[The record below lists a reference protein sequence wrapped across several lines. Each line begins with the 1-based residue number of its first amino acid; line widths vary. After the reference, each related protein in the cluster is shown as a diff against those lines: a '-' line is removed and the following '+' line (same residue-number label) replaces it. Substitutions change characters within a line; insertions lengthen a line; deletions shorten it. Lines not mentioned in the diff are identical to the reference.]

1 MLCHRDGYLV
11 TRETFILKARITK
24 IYKDDIKCQFN
35 GRFYLAATVLGE
47 TEKLNLT
54 KKLRETKFSILI
66 DESTDVSTNK
76 QLAIVVRYF
85 DQNSGQV
92 CSKFFELIQIVT
104 ATNPEANAEH
114 LRVYEA
120 VLSTFKETEI
130 PIKNIIGFASDGAN
144 VMMGE
149 KNSVSSRLTTECPGI
164 TIMKCICH
172 SINLCVSEACKKLPR
187 TCEDLARNIYHFLW
201 IYRVSQNSRIKL
213 TGRFPW

>member
-1 MLCHRDGYLV
+1 V
-11 TRETFILKARITK
+11 VAFIWP
-24 IYKDDIKCQFN
+24 Q
-35 GRFYLAATVLGE
+35 LGE

-120 VLSTFKETEI
+120 VISTFKEREI

-149 KNSVSSRLTTECPGI
+149 KNSVSSRLTTECP
-164 TIMKCICH
+164 
-172 SINLCVSEACKKLPR
+172 
-187 TCEDLARNIYHFLW
+187 
-201 IYRVSQNSRIKL
+201 
-213 TGRFPW
+213 